1 MKNDTGKKV
10 VAIKDLGKHEG
21 EEVML
26 QGWLYNKRGKG
37 KLIFLILRDGSGYVQ
52 CVAFKNDLSEEAFAD
67 AKSLNQEASIEIT
80 GNVKA
85 DERAP
90 GGYEINVTDLK
101 VFQNPTEQYPLAIA
115 ENVPNIDKLLD
126 IRHLWMRSKK
136 PAAILKIRHEILQ
149 ALRDF
154 LYKNDFICVDSPMF
168 QPTAAEGTS
177 TLFDIPYFDLG
188 NAYLSQSGQLYVEA
202 PCHVFKKVYT
212 FGPCFRAEKSYTRR
226 HLTEFWMLE
235 PEIAFADL
243 NDVMDSTE
251 ALISYTVEYVLEKC
265 AKELEI
271 LEREVSILEK
281 IKAPFPRISYH
292 QACEQIIEKRKEL
305 IESEDEELRKIG
317 KNAMTEAGDD
327 FGAADETVL
336 GIIYDKPVMVHSYPW
351 KIKAFYMKRVAD
363 NPELAACVDV
373 IAPEGFGEIVGG
385 SEREDDIEQLLQN
398 MKLHDLPTKPY
409 EWYLDL
415 RKFGAVPHGG
425 YGLGLERF
433 IAWITGTHHVRECSA
448 FPRTIKRLN
457 P

>member
-1 MKNDTGKKV
+1 MKG
-10 VAIKDLGKHEG
+10 VAIKDLGKFDGQEIT
-21 EEVML
+21 L

-37 KLIFLILRDGSGYVQ
+37 KLIFLILRDGTGYVQ
-52 CVAFKNDLSEEAFAD
+52 CVAFKNDMSEEAFAD
-67 AKSLNQEASIEIT
+67 AKSLSQEASVEIV
-80 GNVKA
+80 GKVRA
-85 DERAP
+85 DDRAP

-101 VFQNPTEQYPLAIA
+101 IVQNPTEQYPLAIA
-115 ENVPNIDKLLD
+115 DNVPNIDKLLD

-149 ALRDF
+149 ALRTY
-154 LYKNDFICVDSPMF
+154 LYENEYTCVDSPMF

-177 TLFDIPYFDLG
+177 TLFEIPYFDLG
-188 NAYLSQSGQLYVEA
+188 NAYMSQSGQLYVEA

-235 PEIAFADL
+235 PEIAFADI
-243 NDVMDSTE
+243 NDVMDSAE
-251 ALISYTVEYVLEKC
+251 GLISYTVKHVLEKC
-265 AKELEI
+265 GKELEI
-271 LEREVSILEK
+271 LERDKSILEK
-281 IKAPFPRISYH
+281 IVAPFPRISY
-292 QACEQIIEKRKEL
+292 QDACEQIIAKRKEL
-305 IESEDEELRKIG
+305 LESDQEELREIG
-317 KNAMTEAGDD
+317 KNAMSEPGDD

-336 GIIYDKPVMVHSYPW
+336 GLIYDKPVMVHSYPW
-351 KIKAFYMKRVAD
+351 KIKAFYMKRTPE
-363 NPELAACVDV
+363 NHELAACVDV

-385 SEREDDIEQLLQN
+385 SEREDNIEQLFEN
-398 MKLHDLPTKPY
+398 MKLHNLPTEPY

-415 RKFGAVPHGG
+415 RRFGSVPHGG

-433 IAWITGTHHVRECSA
+433 IAWVTGTHHIRECSP